1 MNLMEHCVTK
11 GGSTIVRSVDI
22 GSRCSNGQSVVT
34 EVASSYVSKLFMEF
48 QYSSPPPGMNNEC
61 SCHCCKDPVIRDH
74 NLSKNFVS
82 KNQTIEVE
90 PCLVRLDCKS
100 DEYASTRKH
109 SILLWEGSTI
119 DDVIPYE
126 YNEAPESIISSSA
139 GLTVLL
145 LVILPKLPANNSKKN
160 TAINTMLQLISPTM
174 IESPSIFT
182 NIDLYLRKLIEILS
196 TSDSRERLPAEKIYG
211 RLTAPNNSAYAGP
224 CFLLRFRR
232 KEGVSDDQVKSSLWN
247 GKGKH
252 FYSIINAEKIWEKKT
267 NKEFNKHETVPKLYE
282 EACNLVKAIQQSFM
296 SFSSRYN
303 DLMNGEEIF
312 RQSQIQLEFE
322 ASIAKAI
329 SDQVKKDMIKKSPTL
344 AENEKSQCIKE
355 IGVISE
361 RIAWMLRIR
370 FLSLT
375 PSLRKDQGRV
385 GEESGDLGA
394 GI

>member
-1 MNLMEHCVTK
+1 M
-11 GGSTIVRSVDI
+11 
-22 GSRCSNGQSVVT
+22 
-34 EVASSYVSKLFMEF
+34 
-48 QYSSPPPGMNNEC
+48 
-61 SCHCCKDPVIRDH
+61 
-74 NLSKNFVS
+74 
-82 KNQTIEVE
+82 
-90 PCLVRLDCKS
+90 
-100 DEYASTRKH
+100 
-109 SILLWEGSTI
+109 
-119 DDVIPYE
+119 
-126 YNEAPESIISSSA
+126 
-139 GLTVLL
+139 
-145 LVILPKLPANNSKKN
+145 
-160 TAINTMLQLISPTM
+160 
-174 IESPSIFT
+174 
-182 NIDLYLRKLIEILS
+182 
-196 TSDSRERLPAEKIYG
+196 
-211 RLTAPNNSAYAGP
+211 
-224 CFLLRFRR
+224 
-232 KEGVSDDQVKSSLWN
+232 
-247 GKGKH
+247 
-252 FYSIINAEKIWEKKT
+252 
-267 NKEFNKHETVPKLYE
+267 
-282 EACNLVKAIQQSFM
+282 KAIQQSFM